1 MSLSIHC
8 PSQAAGHAAQGQG
21 DGGAEVDLGL
31 LGDLLPTDTMDM
43 ANTVMEDST
52 PMVSTSKPPSRSIRG
67 LMMTPPPIPV
77 SEPTVVAPM
86 AIRK

>member
-8 PSQAAGHAAQGQG
+8 PSRPPATLPRARGMAVPKSILAFW
-21 DGGAEVDLGL
+21 AIC
-31 LGDLLPTDTMDM
+31 LPTDTMDM